1 MPREGIQCM
10 RCHGEGAIR
19 AAGANHPRKCPS
31 CLGAGWDDGLT
42 EQERE
47 IAGLKYTIRELEDR
61 LRRAEGRHV

>member
-19 AAGANHPRKCPS
+19 AAGNRQPRTCPS
-31 CLGAGWDDGLT
+31 CNGWAVDDGLT

-47 IAGLKYTIRELEDR
+47 VAQLKYRIRELEDR
-61 LRRAEGRHV
+61 LRKAGGR